1 MTLNYFTGP
10 LEWKVETLSKPWKM
24 AGVRLAEG
32 GPGEPVIPGV
42 PLVLG
47 TEEEARVRGTDAS
60 TGFLPRTAGPVW
72 KTVSGKSRVGSKSY
86 SQPFKPFRQLPYKG
100 KNC

>member
-10 LEWKVETLSKPWKM
+10 LEWKVETLSKPWKT

-32 GPGEPVIPGV
+32 APGESA
-42 PLVLG
+42 VLG
-47 TEEEARVRGTDAS
+47 CLWCWGLKRSPGLRGTAAS
-60 TGFLPRTAGPVW
+60 TGFLSRTAGPVW